1 MRVLP
6 RRGDQAGVLYPG
18 DADMADYLSDLRAG
32 YEEQQPAG
40 VLECELSLSASS
52 HFITDFEVRPKR
64 GRYGN
69 KYADNKSVD
78 VDCQVSVSVT
88 SLGCAGLTGSG
99 SRLLTRLITSRGE
112 RELVCDIYDKR
123 Q

>member
-1 MRVLP
+1 M
-6 RRGDQAGVLYPG
+6 YPG

-40 VLECELSLSASS
+40 VLECELSLLASS

-78 VDCQVSVSVT
+78 VDCQGSASVT